1 MWLLV
6 IIAMNINNPADQP
19 GRITIEFDT
28 EQACIRAQ
36 HSVKYQ
42 FKFEGFKVNA
52 QCQKQSSS

>member
-28 EQACIRAQ
+28 EQACVRAQ
-36 HSVKYQ
+36 HTVKYWL
-42 FKFEGFKVNA
+42 KFEGFKV
-52 QCQKQSSS
+52 QSLCQKQS